1 MANRTGTLDGL
12 RGVHK
17 SQTLRKSAISRIIDM
32 ETTVD
37 VASESSTTQLP
48 PQELA
53 VLRALITCS
62 GRVVSRRELSRL
74 AGIAELN
81 DRRCDS
87 LLVSIRKVLGP
98 ESIRTVRGR
107 GWMINHTAIDQAT
120 SLLAA

>member
-1 MANRTGTLDGL
+1 MTNGFGPQDGSH
-12 RGVHK
+12 GVHK
-17 SQTLRKSAISRIIDM
+17 SQTLGKSAIPRVDDM

-37 VASESSTTQLP
+37 VAGALSAAPLP
-48 PQELA
+48 PQETA

-74 AGIAELN
+74 AGIADLN
-81 DRRCDS
+81 ERRCDS

-98 ESIRTVRGR
+98 DSIHTVRGR
-107 GWMINHTAIDQAT
+107 GWMLNLTAIEQAT

>member
-1 MANRTGTLDGL
+1 
-12 RGVHK
+12 
-17 SQTLRKSAISRIIDM
+17 M

-37 VASESSTTQLP
+37 AAGALSATPLP

-74 AGIAELN
+74 AGIADLN

-87 LLVSIRKVLGP
+87 LLVSIRKALGP

-107 GWMINHTAIDQAT
+107 GWMLNVNNLERANQLI
-120 SLLAA
+120 AA

>member
-1 MANRTGTLDGL
+1 
-12 RGVHK
+12 
-17 SQTLRKSAISRIIDM
+17 M
-32 ETTVD
+32 EPAGDSSLARATTP
-37 VASESSTTQLP
+37 LP
-48 PQELA
+48 PQEVA

-98 ESIRTVRGR
+98 DSIQTVRGR
-107 GWMINHTAIDQAT
+107 GWMINLTAIDEAT
-120 SLLAA
+120 HHLI

>member
-1 MANRTGTLDGL
+1 
-12 RGVHK
+12 
-17 SQTLRKSAISRIIDM
+17 M

-37 VASESSTTQLP
+37 AAVALSATPLP

-74 AGIAELN
+74 AGIAGLN

-87 LLVSIRKVLGP
+87 LLVSIRKALGP

-107 GWMINHTAIDQAT
+107 GWMLNVNNLEQANQ
-120 SLLAA
+120 LIAA

>member
-1 MANRTGTLDGL
+1 MTLDGSHA
-12 RGVHK
+12 VHK
-17 SQTLRKSAISRIIDM
+17 SQTLGKSAIPRVAGM
-32 ETTVD
+32 ELAGD
-37 VASESSTTQLP
+37 SSLTPATSPLP
-48 PQELA
+48 PQEVA

-81 DRRCDS
+81 ERRCDS

-98 ESIRTVRGR
+98 DSIHTVRGR
-107 GWMINHTAIDQAT
+107 GWMINHAAIDQAA

>member
-1 MANRTGTLDGL
+1 MEPAGD
-12 RGVHK
+12 
-17 SQTLRKSAISRIIDM
+17 SSFASAV
-32 ETTVD
+32 TP
-37 VASESSTTQLP
+37 LP
-48 PQELA
+48 PQETA

-81 DRRCDS
+81 ERRCDS

-98 ESIRTVRGR
+98 DSIHTVRGR
-107 GWMINHTAIDQAT
+107 GWMLNDAVFAQAT

>member
-1 MANRTGTLDGL
+1 MG
-12 RGVHK
+12 
-17 SQTLRKSAISRIIDM
+17 
-32 ETTVD
+32 TTVD
-37 VASESSTTQLP
+37 IAGEQSMNQLP

-62 GRVVSRRELSRL
+62 GRVVGRRELSRL
-74 AGIAELN
+74 AGIAGLN

-87 LLVSIRKVLGP
+87 LLVSIRKALGP

-107 GWMINHTAIDQAT
+107 GWMISHAAIDQAT

>member
-1 MANRTGTLDGL
+1 
-12 RGVHK
+12 
-17 SQTLRKSAISRIIDM
+17 M
-32 ETTVD
+32 ELAGDDSSLTPATTP
-37 VASESSTTQLP
+37 LP
-48 PQELA
+48 PQEVA

-81 DRRCDS
+81 ERRCDS

-98 ESIRTVRGR
+98 DSIHTVRGR
-107 GWMINHTAIDQAT
+107 GWMLNLRAIEQAT

>member
-1 MANRTGTLDGL
+1 MTLDGSHA
-12 RGVHK
+12 VHK
-17 SQTLRKSAISRIIDM
+17 SQTLGKSAIPRVADM

-37 VASESSTTQLP
+37 VAGALSATPLP
-48 PQELA
+48 PQESA

-74 AGIAELN
+74 AGIADLN
-81 DRRCDS
+81 ERRCDS
-87 LLVSIRKVLGP
+87 LLVSIRKALGP

-107 GWMINHTAIDQAT
+107 GWMINHAAIVQAT

>member
-1 MANRTGTLDGL
+1 
-12 RGVHK
+12 
-17 SQTLRKSAISRIIDM
+17 M

-37 VASESSTTQLP
+37 VAGALSATPLP
-48 PQELA
+48 PQESA

-62 GRVVSRRELSRL
+62 GRVVCRRELSRL
-74 AGIAELN
+74 AGIADLN

-87 LLVSIRKVLGP
+87 LLVSIRKALGP

-107 GWMINHTAIDQAT
+107 GWMISHSAIDQAT

>member
-1 MANRTGTLDGL
+1 
-12 RGVHK
+12 
-17 SQTLRKSAISRIIDM
+17 M
-32 ETTVD
+32 ELAGD
-37 VASESSTTQLP
+37 SSLTPATSPLP
-48 PQELA
+48 PQEAA

-81 DRRCDS
+81 ERRCDS

-98 ESIRTVRGR
+98 DSIHTVRGR
-107 GWMINHTAIDQAT
+107 GWMINLSAIDQAT